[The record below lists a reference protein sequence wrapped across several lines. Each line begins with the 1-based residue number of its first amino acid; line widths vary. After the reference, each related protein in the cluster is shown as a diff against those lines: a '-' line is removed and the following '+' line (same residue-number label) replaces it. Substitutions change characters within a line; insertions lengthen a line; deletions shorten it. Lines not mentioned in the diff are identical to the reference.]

1 VVPGNVIDSERQGKN
16 LARTRWTRKVGSN
29 KIVSAN
35 QNLCNVSA
43 TTLARLIRTKK
54 ASAEDVVTAHLEKI
68 TSVNPPLNA
77 VVQLCLERA
86 LQEARGADAQL
97 ASGASTGPLHG
108 VPFTIKDNFDTAGV
122 ISTAGTKGRAAFVPN
137 EDATVVSRLR
147 AAGGILLGKTNTPEL
162 TMAFET
168 DNLVYGRTNNPHDS
182 ARTSGGSS
190 GGAAAIVAA
199 GGSPFDIGSDTGGS
213 IRIPSHFCGSAGFKP
228 TAGLVP
234 KTGHILPFGG
244 TVDAMTQIG
253 PMARRVE
260 DLALILPIIAG
271 TDQRDPSAVPVALP
285 PWEPT
290 GLKTLRLAF
299 MTDNGLVEPVA
310 IVKEA
315 VRSAANI
322 FAKSGAQVKQI
333 RPPGIEE
340 SFDLTIALWSADGG
354 AVFIDTLQKFGTTEV
369 HPFMRGVL
377 DLCRTNEKSGQEFGR
392 LLLRQAAFQ
401 KEMLAFMEGYDL
413 LLSPVFPTPAIA
425 HGATSDFEV
434 FRGFSY
440 TMAHN
445 LTGWPAGVIRFASSP
460 EGLPVGIQ
468 LAARPFHDQ
477 ILLAAMQYLEGSLV

>member
-1 VVPGNVIDSERQGKN
+1 VAAESRLQQ
-16 LARTRWTRKVGSN
+16 
-29 KIVSAN
+29 IVSAN
-35 QNLCNVSA
+35 QNLCSVSA
-43 TTLARLIRTKK
+43 TTLTRLIRTKK
-54 ASAEDVVTAHLEKI
+54 ASAEDVITAHVERV
-68 TSVNPPLNA
+68 TEVNPRLNA

-86 LQEARGADAQL
+86 LEEARAADTQL
-97 ASGASTGPLHG
+97 ASGTSTGPLHG
-108 VPFTIKDNFDTAGV
+108 VPFTIKDSFGTEGV
-122 ISTAGTKGRAAFVPN
+122 ISTGGTKGRTAFVPS
-137 EDATVVSRLR
+137 EDATVVGRLR
-147 AAGGILLGKTNTPEL
+147 AAGGILLGKTNTAEL

-168 DNLVYGRTNNPHDS
+168 DNLVYGRTNNPHDP

-199 GGSPFDIGSDTGGS
+199 EASPFDIGSDTGGS
-213 IRIPSHFCGSAGFKP
+213 IRIPSHFCGTAGFKP

-244 TVDAMTQIG
+244 IVDAMTQIG

-271 TDQRDPSAVPVALP
+271 VDQRDPATVPVVLP

-310 IVKEA
+310 VVKEA

-322 FAKSGAQVKQI
+322 FAESGAQVKQI

-340 SFDLTIALWSADGG
+340 SFDLAIALWTADGG
-354 AVFIDTLQKFGTTEV
+354 AVFVDTLKQCGTTEI
-369 HPFMRGVL
+369 HWLMQGVL
-377 DLCRTNEKSGQEFGR
+377 DLCRANEKSGQEFGR
-392 LLLRQAAFQ
+392 LLLRWAAFQ
-401 KEMLAFMEGYDL
+401 RKMLAFMEGYDL
-413 LLSPVFPTPAIA
+413 LLSPVFPTPAIE
-425 HGATSDFEV
+425 HRATSDYEI

-440 TMAHN
+440 TMLHN
-445 LTGWPAGVIRFASSP
+445 LTGWPAGVIRYGSSP

-468 LAARPFHDQ
+468 LAARPFHDHV
-477 ILLAAMQYLEGSLV
+477 LLAVMQYLEGSLD